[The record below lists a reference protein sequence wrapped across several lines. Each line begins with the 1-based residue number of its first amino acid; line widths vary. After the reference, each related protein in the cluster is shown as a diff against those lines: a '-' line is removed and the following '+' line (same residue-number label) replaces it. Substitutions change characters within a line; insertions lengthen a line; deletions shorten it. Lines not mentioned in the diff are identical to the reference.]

1 MMILKT
7 PQALRQYCRNCLNDG
22 LSMGLVMTMGNLHK
36 GHASLVQRSLQENT
50 ITVVSIFVNPTQFN
64 QSSDYENYPRTIEED
79 LHLLETL
86 GVSAVFMPEE
96 RAMYPDN
103 AHYCVDESVLSHQME
118 GQYRPGHFKGVLTI
132 IMKVLL
138 LSRATRAYFS
148 EKDYQ
153 QLQLVQGMVD
163 AFFIETQIIA
173 CPFLRDKKGLAL
185 SSRNSRLTSSERQ
198 LAYQFVTCLRESTAA
213 TVAQKNLEQL
223 GVQVDY
229 VTDWQGRRFAAV
241 WIGAVRLIDNI
252 PIQDQPIVTQ
262 EGVC

>member
-1 MMILKT
+1 MIILKT
-7 PQALRQYCRNCLNDG
+7 PEALQQYCLNGLNDR
-22 LSMGLVMTMGNLHK
+22 LSIGLVMTMGNLHE

-79 LHLLETL
+79 IRLLDAL
-86 GVSAVFMPEE
+86 GVSAVFVPEE
-96 RAMYPDN
+96 SAMYPDN

-118 GQYRPGHFKGVLTI
+118 GHYRPGHFKGVLTI
-132 IMKVLL
+132 VMKVLL

-153 QLQLVQGMVD
+153 QLELVQGMVD
-163 AFFIETQIIA
+163 AFFLETQIVA

-185 SSRNSRLTSSERQ
+185 SSRNSRLTASERQ
-198 LAYQFVTCLRESTAA
+198 LAYQFVTCLQESTTALS
-213 TVAQKNLEQL
+213 AQKNLEQL
-223 GVQVDY
+223 GIQVDY

-252 PIQDQPIVTQ
+252 PIQDQPILMQ
-262 EGVC
+262 